1 MAAVGTAA
9 RLRFAGIAVLVLTLA
24 YAIASILAVPRST
37 EPFTTYAGA
46 TYAHASTA
54 AHAADLAAGLGLL
67 AAGLLAWVGPRTRRV
82 GVLALLAG
90 IAWFGPDWEGW
101 DGGSP
106 FLRSLGAVVTPFFLA
121 LLFHLVL
128 ALPLGRLR
136 SWSARV
142 LVIAAYGVAALVSLG
157 RALFRD
163 PFLDPYCWRN
173 CLYNSFLV
181 HADPGVARALDDV
194 WVRSSLAIGL
204 LLVVT
209 GAWRLL
215 TASGPARRTLL
226 PTLVPGVLA
235 GAGACAYAVALLRTP
250 LEDPR
255 SPEFSSIFLAFSL
268 SVTVLALGL
277 ARGVLETRRTRAAV
291 SRLANELG
299 EAPPPG
305 TLRDALAAAMG
316 DPALE
321 VAYWLPDAQ
330 RLVDGRGKPME
341 APVPRQGRAVTP
353 IVRDGRPVALVVHD
367 AALLEGPALEHEI
380 GSATRLAVDNER
392 LQAEVLAQLDDLRAS
407 RARIVETGDAERRR
421 LERDLHDGAQ
431 QRLLALSYDLRLARA
446 AVEADGDRG
455 LATLLASAGDE
466 AKAALGELR
475 ELAHGIY
482 PAILAEAGLASA
494 LATLAEEAPLPV
506 ELREVPS
513 ERYSTPVETAAH
525 VTVSEAIGDAAGRG
539 ATFVSVV
546 VACEDER
553 LVVQIS
559 DDAAAG
565 TSTLLHI
572 ADRVGALGGSLEVRP
587 HSLRAEIPCE

>member
-1 MAAVGTAA
+1 MAAAGTAA

-24 YAIASILAVPRST
+24 YAIAAILAVPRKA
-37 EPFTTYAGA
+37 EPLTTYAGA
-46 TYAHASTA
+46 TYAAASTT

-67 AAGLLAWVGPRTRRV
+67 AAGLLAWVEPRTRRL

-90 IAWFGPDWEGW
+90 VAWFGPDWEGW
-101 DGGSP
+101 DGGP
-106 FLRSLGAVVTPFFLA
+106 AFVRSLGAVVTPFFLA

-128 ALPLGRLR
+128 AVPIGRLR
-136 SWSARV
+136 SWPTRG
-142 LVIAAYGVAALVSLG
+142 LVVAAYAVAAFVSLG

-181 HADPGVARALDDV
+181 HADPGIARALDDV
-194 WVRSSLAIGL
+194 WARTTLAVGL
-204 LLVVT
+204 LLVVM

-215 TASGPARRTLL
+215 TASGPARHVLL

-235 GAGACAYAVALLRTP
+235 GAAASAYAVALLRTP

-268 SVTVLALGL
+268 SVAVLALGL

-321 VAYWLPDAQ
+321 VAYWLPGAQ
-330 RLVDGRGKPME
+330 RFVDGRGKPMD
-341 APVPRQGRAVTP
+341 APVAGHGRAATP
-353 IVRDGRPVALVVHD
+353 ILRDGRPVAIVVHD
-367 AALLEGPALEHEI
+367 AALLEGPVLEREI
-380 GSATRLAVDNER
+380 GSAARLAVDNER

-446 AVEADGDRG
+446 AVDADGDRG

-466 AKAALGELR
+466 AQAALGELR

-494 LATLAEEAPLPV
+494 LATLAEQAPLPI
-506 ELREVPS
+506 ELGEVPP
-513 ERYSTPVETAAH
+513 ERYSTPVETAAY
-525 VTVSEAIGDAAGRG
+525 VTVTEAIANAAERK
-539 ATFVSVV
+539 ATVVSVNL
-546 VACEDER
+546 AREDKQ
-553 LVVQIS
+553 LVVQIE
-559 DDAAAG
+559 DDGAG
-565 TSTLLHI
+565 GSELLHL
-572 ADRVGALGGSLEVRP
+572 ADRMGALGGSLEVAP